1 VTSYLTHTLLSLILN
16 RVFGGR
22 VWVNLFFFALKKPLI
37 LPPETPYLHGIKILP
52 PNDEGLHPVFEKEK
66 EREEEEGYLWGGS
79 VGEKDRDR
87 VVGVSFACPKKDS
100 TCVSYNIKKDYKN
113 ELCLLDN

>member
-1 VTSYLTHTLLSLILN
+1 MMKAYTQFS
-16 RVFGGR
+16 RKR
-22 VWVNLFFFALKKPLI
+22 KK
-37 LPPETPYLHGIKILP
+37 ERKRRGT
-52 PNDEGLHPVFEKEK
+52 F
-66 EREEEEGYLWGGS
+66 REEEEGYLWGGS